1 MDHALSFMNRM
12 RLRAVPVL
20 EDDEG
25 KLLGFIKYRDPI
37 KAAQTGK
44 GQQAVKAWMRRE
56 LLTVAADAPFS
67 ELEELLV
74 GGSTG
79 RLHVVDK
86 EGKLIGL
93 VSRTDML
100 RQYKH
105 YEDMNRRVA

>member
-1 MDHALSFMNRM
+1 M
-12 RLRAVPVL
+12 
-20 EDDEG
+20 
-25 KLLGFIKYRDPI
+25 
-37 KAAQTGK
+37 
-44 GQQAVKAWMRRE
+44 
-56 LLTVAADAPFS
+56 LTVDPDVPFS

-79 RLHVVDK
+79 RLHVVDTD
-86 EGKLIGL
+86 GKLIGL